1 MRSSIPIEI
10 SKSIKP
16 RKFGGRPHPYVL
28 DLNQV
33 ARLMRMRPLDTDTVG
48 ARGLEKQN
56 GGGSRNK
63 RRSFR
68 AIPRFCAPARSLARD
83 FKAILLK

>member
-1 MRSSIPIEI
+1 MNQVEKEKDLYFYSTDRLSEVN
-10 SKSIKP
+10 KS
-16 RKFGGRPHPYVL
+16 YT
-28 DLNQV
+28 DLSLLLGVIVDYADLLQV

-63 RRSFR
+63 RLVS
-68 AIPRFCAPARSLARD
+68 PAARQ
-83 FKAILLK
+83 F

>member
-1 MRSSIPIEI
+1 MLL
-10 SKSIKP
+10 
-16 RKFGGRPHPYVL
+16 L
-28 DLNQV
+28 DLLQV

-56 GGGSRNK
+56 GGDGGGSRNK
-63 RRSFR
+63 QVPSHPS
-68 AIPRFCAPARSLARD
+68 ILCGTHGPNSARSLSRD